1 MFKNKN
7 IYLNSYYEAQEFEQ
21 HRLIKYCEWPNCE
34 KKGEYR
40 APTSREKL
48 RTFKFFCLEH
58 IKEYNKAWDYFKG
71 RSVEQIY
78 DEVSNDA
85 YWHRKTKKKIEKFKV
100 VDELNFF
107 DQNSHTFKSH
117 PNHEKIITNNKIRNS
132 LQILDLEGFCD
143 INQLK
148 IQYKKMVKKY
158 HPDLNQSGCHEKI
171 IKLNNAYSSLKK
183 FLKK

>member
-7 IYLNSYYEAQEFEQ
+7 IYLKTYNQIDEFEKL
-21 HRLIKYCEWPNCE
+21 RLTKYCEWPGCE

-48 RTFKFFCLEH
+48 RVFKFFCLDH
-58 IKEYNKAWDYFKG
+58 IKEYNKSWDYFKG
-71 RSVEQIY
+71 RSTKQIY

-85 YWHRKTKKKIEKFKV
+85 YWHRKTSKNINNFKIEDK
-100 VDELNFF
+100 LNFF
-107 DQNSHTFKSH
+107 EKKHHTFNTSANK
-117 PNHEKIITNNKIRNS
+117 NKIEEQNIKKSRI
-132 LQILDLEGFCD
+132 ILNLEDFVN

-148 IQYKKMVKKY
+148 AQYKKMVKKY
-158 HPDLNQSGCHEKI
+158 HPDLNKSGCHEKI
-171 IKLNNAYSSLKK
+171 IKLNNAYTSLIN